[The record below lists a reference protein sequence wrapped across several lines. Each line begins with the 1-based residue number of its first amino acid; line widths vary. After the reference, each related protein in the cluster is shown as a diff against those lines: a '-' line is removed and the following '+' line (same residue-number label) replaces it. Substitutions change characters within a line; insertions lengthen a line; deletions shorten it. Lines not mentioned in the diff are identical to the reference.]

1 MKKSVESLIGDK
13 KKVEIKKIFLYF
25 CLSLFLTSCFQST
38 AMVGPVITLAS
49 TGNISHAG
57 VTFFTNKAVEKE
69 TGMTAT
75 EYVTTILDENEERKK
90 NKKLDED
97 LIFLVK
103 TNFQK
108 TRNKILLQNQSKIS
122 Y

>member
-1 MKKSVESLIGDK
+1 M
-13 KKVEIKKIFLYF
+13 EIKKIFIYF
-25 CLSLFLTSCFQST
+25 CLSLFLTGCFQST
-38 AMVGPVITLAS
+38 TMIGPAITLAS
-49 TGNISHAG
+49 TGNLSNAG
-57 VTFFTNKAVEKE
+57 FAYFTNKAVEKE
-69 TGMTAT
+69 TGMTTT
-75 EYVTTILDENEERKK
+75 EYVVTILEENGESDK